1 MVLNKME
8 HAKRMGQLIYCISG
22 KVFRALQKSPE
33 LQLVT
38 VLAIGI
44 MASSLIIFGFTINDA
59 GVPALPV
66 TSSVAHKLIL
76 DMAEFSGH

>member
-1 MVLNKME
+1 MDMNKME

-22 KVFRALQKSPE
+22 KVFRTFKKSPE

-44 MASSLIIFGFTINDA
+44 MVSSLIIFGFTINDA

-66 TSSVAHKLIL
+66 TSSVAQNLVM
-76 DMAEFSGH
+76 DMVEISGH